1 MIVAVDAELAD
12 LIPRYLANRQAD
24 LCFAR
29 EMLEQG
35 DYVLIAALAHRLK
48 GNAASYG
55 FVGLSEIALA
65 LEKAANGRDTDG
77 VVCQLAAYQAFLATL
92 HIEYV

>member
-24 LCFAR
+24 LAFAR
-29 EMLEQG
+29 EMLDQG

-55 FVGLSEIALA
+55 FAGLSEIAVG
-65 LEKAANGRDTDG
+65 LEQAANGRDIDAMIS
-77 VVCQLAAYQAFLATL
+77 QLAAYEAFLATL